1 MLSTCYLFT
10 SIKLR
15 TYKGVSE
22 SSFLVNALEH
32 EFMKDVSRKMAAHC
46 RDFNNIWASTYL
58 VNKIRTSVCGEQKAV
73 FEYYNLNYSQLK
85 FNGREITEQYCI

>member
-1 MLSTCYLFT
+1 
-10 SIKLR
+10 
-15 TYKGVSE
+15 
-22 SSFLVNALEH
+22 
-32 EFMKDVSRKMAAHC
+32 MAAHC